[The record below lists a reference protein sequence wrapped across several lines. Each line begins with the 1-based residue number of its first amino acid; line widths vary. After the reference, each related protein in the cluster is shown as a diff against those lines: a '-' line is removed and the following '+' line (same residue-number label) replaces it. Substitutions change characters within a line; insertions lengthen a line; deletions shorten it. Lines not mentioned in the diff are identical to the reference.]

1 MPEAIKP
8 NCLDSEDS
16 YLQKLKVSAAKSE
29 IF

>member
-8 NCLDSEDS
+8 NSLDSEDS
-16 YLQKLKVSAAKSE
+16 YIEKLKVSAEKFK